1 MPTAPANN
9 RPKVKDILEMLR
21 TSFGLERYQLKCR
34 TAVAEMEGNLD

>member
-1 MPTAPANN
+1 MPTAPASN
-9 RPKVKDILEMLR
+9 RLKAKNLIAMLH